1 MAYKQEFLD
10 YVNDQ
15 LSDLDNIVTKKMF
28 GGVGFF
34 REGIM
39 FGMIGD
45 GRFRLRVDD
54 ENRGDYEAYDM
65 GPLLSKAK
73 GKSMP
78 YYEVPMAVLEDRDV
92 LKKWA
97 EFAFVV
103 ARRNSKK

>member
-1 MAYKQEFLD
+1 MAYTQEFLN

-15 LSDLDNIVTKKMF
+15 LSVLDDVATKKMF

-34 REGIM
+34 REGVM

-54 ENRGDYEAYDM
+54 ENRAAYEAYDM
-65 GPLLSKAK
+65 GPLVSKSK

-78 YYEVPMAVLEDRDV
+78 YYEVPVAILDDRDA

-97 EFAFVV
+97 ELAFAV
-103 ARRNSKK
+103 AVRNSKK